1 MAPTVTPIQLSDAPE
16 ALRFLRV
23 SGGHAPEC
31 ESPPDDWIAW
41 LGRGITLAGVEAP
54 LGWKLT
60 VGGRIVGVHFVT
72 PFRNRD
78 DHGQPFYDLVS
89 HNYYVDVSC
98 RGPRGLALFH
108 RFLSLNKQFRLKA
121 TTANAISGALWKYFH
136 GVAVQHSDVEFY
148 EAPLSTSLIAE
159 AFYRTS
165 PRFDFLFARLRS
177 YDRATLSDRLDNVVR
192 SLAGMVTAA
201 GTEATVTAASLAVA
215 LPRPS
220 LDVTAPFLEWT
231 LANPWQPHRLLLLR
245 QRGRSTVVV
254 LSGQSRGLRQQIAAI
269 SIRSIWT
276 EGGTIDDTVLAA
288 VHRACAQSAHMVN
301 YGCDVSGLSL
311 PSGTKRRVLDGP
323 RRWIIAPPETPTA
336 DRWLGL
342 DGI

>member
-1 MAPTVTPIQLSDAPE
+1 MCPAGPA
-16 ALRFLRV
+16 RF
-23 SGGHAPEC
+23 
-31 ESPPDDWIAW
+31 
-41 LGRGITLAGVEAP
+41 GVVPSFP
-54 LGWKLT
+54 L
-60 VGGRIVGVHFVT
+60 
-72 PFRNRD
+72 
-78 DHGQPFYDLVS
+78 
-89 HNYYVDVSC
+89 
-98 RGPRGLALFH
+98 
-108 RFLSLNKQFRLKA
+108 LNKQFRLKA
-121 TTANAISGALWKYFH
+121 TTANATSGALWKYFH
-136 GVAVQHSDVEFY
+136 GSAVRHSDVEFY
-148 EAPLSTSLIAE
+148 EAPLSSSLVAE

-165 PRFDFLFARLRS
+165 PRFDFLFSRLRS
-177 YDRATLSDRLDNVVR
+177 DDRGTLSARLDNAVR
-192 SLAGMVTAA
+192 SLAGMVAAA

-245 QRGRSTVVV
+245 HRGRSTVVV
-254 LSGQSRGLRQQIAAI
+254 LSGQSRGQRRQIAAI
-269 SIRSIWT
+269 SIRGIWT
-276 EGGTIDDTVLAA
+276 EGGAVDDTVLAA

-323 RRWIIAPPETPTA
+323 RRWLIASAETPTA